1 MRLVESAGKR
11 VTGRKRVQACNCVVK
26 KAGKHVSGG
35 KREKIC
41 NRLDR
46 WMENAILRVV

>member
-1 MRLVESAGKR
+1 MEKVGKR
-11 VTGRKRVQACNCVVK
+11 VTGRKRVRACNCVVK

-41 NRLDR
+41 NRWDR
-46 WMENAILRVV
+46 WRENAILRVV